1 MENLEKMD
9 KFLEI
14 YNPWRLNQE
23 EVDYLNRLIT
33 GNEIESVIKKLPT
46 NKSPGPGSFT
56 DEFYQTLLKEQLVPI
71 LLKLLQKTEEERK
84 LPNSFKEASITLLPK
99 PDEDSTKKENYR
111 PISLMKWVQKSS
123 TKY

>member
-1 MENLEKMD
+1 MNKP
-9 KFLEI
+9 I
-14 YNPWRLNQE
+14 TNN
-23 EVDYLNRLIT
+23 EVK
-33 GNEIESVIKKLPT
+33 SVVRKLPT
-46 NKSPGPGSFT
+46 NKILGPGSFT